1 LAGYGDHTASMLL
14 YVDRWAGQVGVSLPG
29 SNLDAV
35 SILLPKS
42 STAMMTPSTSPKV
55 FLTLTARGSRGVMDE
70 NEMDHL
76 IHCPNCGKGGA
87 VTQVEVATAGAGLP
101 ELWVFGLDP
110 PPSSQQHGFRVVSL
124 ALDKDYSKLHLFVK
138 PTGGPDSQCNYDL
151 ELGGPGLPPWDR
163 ISVDLPGENR
173 VQLGKCQTNPCAYT
187 KNCMIRYLSKKPP
200 SGTFT
205 RSTTENIRSITVSPF
220 QKFFWLS
227 KTELNLDELHINF
240 QGNERSVVTGGTD
253 VTAVLE
259 GDRDVFKI
267 ASDWPKKITWSGVEL
282 ADYDRIQLQVP
293 NFPLLYSG
301 TGCGKS
307 FESGSYSMLKKQK
320 VDGNELYDGFLTLR
334 PNGGGSTCIQTLC
347 GESGAAENLRVVV
360 PAAVSKCDLTGYR
373 SAKYVLLAVETGKEQ
388 VEVDLPYP
396 TAEIGLDFYGGPQ
409 RKLFLKL
416 QSSLYNTPWFDC
428 RSCTDTAPAAVTVS
442 TPTKNE
448 GESWLV
454 PAIPDSTATVYLQED
469 YPELHLASF
478 CRHNYCEINLELG
491 QAGKLPGKLVVH
503 NLWAVQTFH
512 NRRNREERFSYYLRW
527 PGSGRYVVEGEYCFL
542 TPGDNKGSDN
552 FVQFNMR
559 ISAVH
564 STCTLNLVSA
574 SQFLQL
580 AEPPPELS
588 GVLRKFVGKRG
599 LSSATGSVATS
610 ESSLGLDNL
619 LFGGSLVVAV
629 GVMVVFVRVFTRR
642 TQKMWSKF
650 VNV

>member
-409 RKLFLKL
+409 RELFLKL
-416 QSSLYNTPWFDC
+416 QSLSFHDFPYFDC
-428 RSCTDTAPAAVTVS
+428 RSCTDTSRAAVTVFN
-442 TPTKNE
+442 PTTEKD
-448 GESWLV
+448 ESWLI
-454 PAIPDSTATVYLQED
+454 PALPDSTSIVSLQSD
-469 YPELHLASF
+469 YAELHLPFECRENSCKIDLQLGGAS
-478 CRHNYCEINLELG
+478 
-491 QAGKLPGKLVVH
+491 QLPKKLVVH
-503 NLWAVQTFH
+503 NLWLY
-512 NRRNREERFSYYLRW
+512 SYSYFLHLPGPESYL
-527 PGSGRYVVEGEYCFL
+527 VEGVVCFL
-542 TPGDNKGSDN
+542 KPLDNGD
-552 FVQFNMR
+552 FQFGMR
-559 ISAVH
+559 DDLSTH
-564 STCTLNLVSA
+564 SCTLLKA
-574 SQFLQL
+574 SQSSALQL
-580 AEPPPELS
+580 AEAQPKLS
-588 GVLRKFVGKRG
+588 GIVRKFVGKHG
-599 LSSATGSVATS
+599 ISSATGSVATL
-610 ESSLGLDNL
+610 ESRLGLDNL
-619 LFGGSLVVAV
+619 LFGGSVVIFV
-629 GVMVVFVRVFTRR
+629 GVMMVFLQVFTRR